1 MSLDKLAHPD
11 KLDKLGGGADFDD
24 KKSGSPRIT
33 TRLALSGPASLAV
46 LLLAGAVAF
55 GHTSGFFASAP
66 SGDPGTAAVDVESE
80 ADEPTASTP
89 KPAAIT
95 GPAGTRQAAPKHG
108 AGEDELALAR
118 RTPKPEPVEVAP
130 EPKEP
135 KPEPKP
141 ELKPEP
147 QQEPALYVEPKP
159 TPQPAAPAPATTVLA
174 LSASLS
180 DHPGKVALGWSPFTG
195 DGFAYYKL
203 VRTTDGDATWPGSG
217 ADELVAA
224 IGNAAE
230 TWAMDRP
237 PCGTTVFFRVF
248 AVRHG
253 EYGYQALASSNQ
265 TSAVTECPAP
275 PPATTPIGFEASVV
289 DGAVHL
295 TWGPC
300 ASENVNAFKIVRS
313 QTNPEPMYP
322 DNGGS
327 ELIAAVDPSQTSF
340 VDGSV
345 ASGQT
350 WFYRVLARADNGG
363 GTYIACQTQ
372 ALSVTIP

>member
-1 MSLDKLAHPD
+1 MSPDKLANS
-11 KLDKLGGGADFDD
+11 DKLGGGADFDD
-24 KKSGSPRIT
+24 KKPGSPRIT
-33 TRLALSGPASLAV
+33 SRLALSGPAGLAV

-66 SGDPGTAAVDVESE
+66 SGDQGTAAVDGDGD
-80 ADEPTASTP
+80 ADEPAASTP
-89 KPAAIT
+89 KPDAIT
-95 GPAGTRQAAPKHG
+95 GPVGTEQAAPKHG
-108 AGEDELALAR
+108 ADEDELALAR

-130 EPKEP
+130 EPEEP
-135 KPEPKP
+135 KPEPQ
-141 ELKPEP
+141 PEP
-147 QQEPALYVEPKP
+147 AQYVEPA
-159 TPQPAAPAPATTVLA
+159 PQPMPPAPTTTVLA
-174 LSASLS
+174 LNASLA
-180 DHPGKVALGWSPFTG
+180 DRPGKVVLGWTAFTG

-230 TWAMDRP
+230 TWAVDRP
-237 PCGTTVFFRVF
+237 PCGTTVFYRVF

-253 EYGYQALASSNQ
+253 EYGYQVLASSNQ
-265 TSAVTECPAP
+265 TSAVTECPPP
-275 PPATTPIGFEASVV
+275 PPATTAIGFEAGVV

-295 TWGPC
+295 TWGAC
-300 ASENVNAFKIVRS
+300 ASEHVNAFKIVRS

>member
-1 MSLDKLAHPD
+1 MSLDKLANT
-11 KLDKLGGGADFDD
+11 DKLGGQADFDD
-24 KKSGSPRIT
+24 KKPGSPRIT
-33 TRLALSGPASLAV
+33 TRLALSGPAGLAV
-46 LLLAGAVAF
+46 LLLVGAVAL

-66 SGDPGTAAVDVESE
+66 SGDPGTATVGADAD
-80 ADEPTASTP
+80 ADEPAASTAT
-89 KPAAIT
+89 PAPIT
-95 GPAGTRQAAPKHG
+95 GQAGPKYAAN
-108 AGEDELALAR
+108 EDELALAR
-118 RTPKPEPVEVAP
+118 RTPKPEPVAADP
-130 EPKEP
+130 EP
-135 KPEPKP
+135 KPEP
-141 ELKPEP
+141 EP
-147 QQEPALYVEPKP
+147 QPKPVEYVEPA
-159 TPQPAAPAPATTVLA
+159 PQPAPPAPPAPTTTVLA
-174 LSASLS
+174 LSASLA
-180 DHPGKVALGWSPFTG
+180 DRPGKVVLGWSAFAG

-224 IGNAAE
+224 IGNPAE

-237 PCGTTVFFRVF
+237 PCGTTVFYRVF

-253 EYGYQALASSNQ
+253 EHGYQVLASSNQ
-265 TSAVTECPAP
+265 TSAATECPPP
-275 PPATTPIGFEASVV
+275 PPATTAIGLEASVV

-295 TWGPC
+295 TWGAC
-300 ASENVNAFKIVRS
+300 ASEHVNAFKIVRS